1 MSHSQ
6 SGILKDHSRFGI
18 FIEAMVQGPLAD
30 IKTGCQR
37 FVDALT
43 QLQEQY
49 PSDRLGAVI
58 AFGSDIWKQLSA
70 PESAP
75 ELKPFRQLGKGLAP
89 ATQRDLFIHIQSQRH
104 DINFSLAQAALK
116 AFGPAI
122 KVEEEIHGFRWVE
135 ERDLSGFIDG
145 TENPQGEEIAEVALI
160 ADGIDKGGSYI
171 LVQRYE
177 HSLHKWDRF
186 SEQEQEK
193 MIGRTKSDSVELD
206 ESERNVTSHVS
217 RVVVEEDGEELSIMR
232 HSLPYGTASGKH
244 GLYFLAYCARLHN
257 IEQQLLSMFGEK
269 DGKYDDLLR
278 MTKAVSGSY
287 YFAPSIDT
295 LLSL

>member
-75 ELKPFRQLGKGLAP
+75 ELKPFRQLGKVLHP
-89 ATQRDLFIHIQSQRH
+89 QHNVTFLFIF
-104 DINFSLAQAALK
+104 N
-116 AFGPAI
+116 
-122 KVEEEIHGFRWVE
+122 
-135 ERDLSGFIDG
+135 LSV
-145 TENPQGEEIAEVALI
+145 T
-160 ADGIDKGGSYI
+160 I
-171 LVQRYE
+171 LTF
-177 HSLHKWDRF
+177 HWH
-186 SEQEQEK
+186 
-193 MIGRTKSDSVELD
+193 
-206 ESERNVTSHVS
+206 
-217 RVVVEEDGEELSIMR
+217 
-232 HSLPYGTASGKH
+232 
-244 GLYFLAYCARLHN
+244 RLH
-257 IEQQLLSMFGEK
+257 
-269 DGKYDDLLR
+269 
-278 MTKAVSGSY
+278 
-287 YFAPSIDT
+287 
-295 LLSL
+295 